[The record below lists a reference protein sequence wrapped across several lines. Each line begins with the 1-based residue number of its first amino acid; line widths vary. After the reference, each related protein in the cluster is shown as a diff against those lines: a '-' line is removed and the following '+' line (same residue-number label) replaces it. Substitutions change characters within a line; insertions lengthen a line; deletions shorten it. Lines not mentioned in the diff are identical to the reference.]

1 MSLSIASNP
10 STQSIPSIVSQAVQ
24 HHHSPLIS
32 HIEALTNLLK
42 VNIDYSNRK
51 LRPHFN
57 SINKNINSNISLNNL
72 YPSFK
77 SLFLP
82 PIYELYNNNNELH
95 LVTKLVPKPLPIKPK
110 YSIKLLTSITPVI
123 KHKNESKHKTVTSSH
138 SDEDIP
144 ASPSSISDIKFLRAE
159 NNPTLIPVSKEN
171 YNLIEAV
178 LKPEEKK
185 TLTNILAEANELM
198 IKDNLD
204 YKTVSQY
211 MLPNLTLVID
221 DHKKKPLKFNS
232 ETVKQYFKPFERKV
246 IPYLQKRYN
255 SIETDKDG
263 NKLVSLVTKIS
274 IINGWSHLPEKL
286 NDILIDYFKFRI
298 NGVEPTGSSNLY
310 DNG

>member
-1 MSLSIASNP
+1 M
-10 STQSIPSIVSQAVQ
+10 
-24 HHHSPLIS
+24 
-32 HIEALTNLLK
+32 
-42 VNIDYSNRK
+42 
-51 LRPHFN
+51 RPHFN
-57 SINKNINSNISLNNL
+57 SINKNINSNISLNSL

-82 PIYELYNNNNELH
+82 PIYELHNNNNELH
-95 LVTKLVPKPLPIKPK
+95 LVTKLVPKPIPIKPK
-110 YSIKLLTSITPVI
+110 YSIKVLTPITPLI
-123 KHKNESKHKTVTSSH
+123 KHKKESKYKSLSTSSH
-138 SDEDIP
+138 SDEKGIP
-144 ASPSSISDIKFLRAE
+144 ESPTSVSDIKFIRAE
-159 NNPTLIPVSKEN
+159 NYPTSIPISKEN

-178 LKPEEKK
+178 LNPEEKK

-298 NGVEPTGSSNLY
+298 NGIEPTGSANLY
-310 DNG
+310 DND